1 MFGVWQGMNNPRRL
15 TNGWRINKMEHK
27 YKGWIVEK
35 MGSDHFNMRLET
47 ESNWHDAANTFR
59 EAKQIIDR
67 TQSDDLISKVK

>member
-1 MFGVWQGMNNPRRL
+1 
-15 TNGWRINKMEHK
+15 MEHK

>member
-1 MFGVWQGMNNPRRL
+1 MLSRSYRVHSTLKIWDGPRKL
-15 TNGWRINKMEHK
+15 RIDKMEHK

-67 TQSDDLISKVK
+67 LEEED

>member
-1 MFGVWQGMNNPRRL
+1 MCRPLFVQISIVKPL
-15 TNGWRINKMEHK
+15 TLWANKMEHK

-67 TQSDDLISKVK
+67 LEGEK

>member
-1 MFGVWQGMNNPRRL
+1 
-15 TNGWRINKMEHK
+15 MEHK

-67 TQSDDLISKVK
+67 LEREGE

>member
-1 MFGVWQGMNNPRRL
+1 
-15 TNGWRINKMEHK
+15 MEHK

-47 ESNWHDAANTFR
+47 ESNWHD

-67 TQSDDLISKVK
+67 LERENK